1 MATDAEAGQQTDYT
15 STAEIARAV
24 GRLEGIAEALVDGQ
38 RQLRQD
44 LNEGLRETNRRI
56 DRLQYTMIGFGIALI
71 VAVVASNLF
80 GG

>member
-1 MATDAEAGQQTDYT
+1 MTTDAETDQQAEYT
-15 STAEIARAV
+15 NTAELSRAI
-24 GRLEGIAEALVDGQ
+24 GRLEGVVEALVEGQ